1 MRQTLVPSLIRPRR
15 VRMDLGRTQV
25 LSHRKVLR
33 LRTSRTRI
41 RLDCTDTLL
50 TYASYTW
57 SWWPKTDAQWEEM
70 AHGIEADPDQHFWDE
85 FEK

>member
-1 MRQTLVPSLIRPRR
+1 MEECA
-15 VRMDLGRTQV
+15 DEFE
-25 LSHRKVLR
+25 K
-33 LRTSRTRI
+33 SRGIIDIGCDGTKQ
-41 RLDCTDTLL
+41 DCTDTLL